1 MAGGLRARAAAGQPV
16 RVGIIGAGT
25 FARMY
30 LAQAR
35 RTTGIHVVGIADLD
49 RSRVA
54 LEPMGWPAGQTAAP
68 DMDTACAQGTTYV
81 TEDVHEL
88 IDGPI
93 EVVVEATGSPAAG
106 IAHALAAIER
116 GRHVVMVTVEAD
128 VLAGPLLAARAAEA
142 GVVYSLAYG
151 DQPALICELVDWAF
165 TCGFEVVAAGKGTR
179 YLPAFVQ
186 STPETVWDHYGIDRE
201 RAAEAGYNTQMYN
214 SFLDG
219 TKSVIEMA
227 AVANATGLRAAPSGL
242 GFPPAGVSDLP
253 AVTCPVADGGAL
265 ECVPA
270 VEVVSSVRRDG
281 TPVPDH
287 LRWGMY
293 VTFRAADDY
302 ISQRLADYGIVT
314 DPSGRYASLHR
325 PTHFIGL
332 ELGVSVASAA
342 IAGVPTGAPTAFVAD
357 AVAMAKR
364 DLRAGER
371 LDGEGGYT
379 VHGHLLPAEDSLAQG
394 ALPIGLAHDVTMRQD
409 LARGEVVRWDD
420 VDIDEGAQAVSV
432 RRELER
438 DFAPD
443 RNA

>member
-35 RTTGIHVVGIADLD
+35 RTSGIHVVGIADLD

-88 IDGPI
+88 LDGPI

-179 YLPAFVQ
+179 YLPAFVE
-186 STPETVWDHYGIDRE
+186 STPDTVWDHYGIDRE

-242 GFPPAGVSDLP
+242 GFTRRRERPPGGHLP
-253 AVTCPVADGGAL
+253 GGRW
-265 ECVPA
+265 
-270 VEVVSSVRRDG
+270 RRAR
-281 TPVPDH
+281 V
-287 LRWGMY
+287 
-293 VTFRAADDY
+293 
-302 ISQRLADYGIVT
+302 
-314 DPSGRYASLHR
+314 
-325 PTHFIGL
+325 
-332 ELGVSVASAA
+332 
-342 IAGVPTGAPTAFVAD
+342 
-357 AVAMAKR
+357 
-364 DLRAGER
+364 RAG
-371 LDGEGGYT
+371 GG
-379 VHGHLLPAEDSLAQG
+379 G
-394 ALPIGLAHDVTMRQD
+394 R
-409 LARGEVVRWDD
+409 
-420 VDIDEGAQAVSV
+420 
-432 RRELER
+432 LER
-438 DFAPD
+438 AP
-443 RNA
+443 